1 MPDYLKTREKMVQLL
16 TDYFKKKSSVYHI
29 EMVFLYGSWAIGYP
43 RQDSDIDLA
52 ILFSFHIKNEDSLFE
67 LINSIS
73 YELSIEIS
81 KEVNIIPL
89 KEDFPHPMLYY
100 NAIILGIPL
109 YINNRENLIKIKLEA
124 IKQMED
130 FKIFGIPWQ
139 REVAKN
145 ILKEISHA

>member
-1 MPDYLKTREKMVQLL
+1 MPDYLKTKEKMVQLL
-16 TDYFKKKSSVYHI
+16 TDYFKKKSLVYHI

-139 REVAKN
+139 QEVAKN

>member
-1 MPDYLKTREKMVQLL
+1 MPYYPKTKEKMVQLL
-16 TDYFKKKSSVYHI
+16 TDYFKKKSPVYHI

-52 ILFSFHIKNEDSLFE
+52 IFFSPYIKDEDSLFE
-67 LINSIS
+67 LMNSIS

-139 REVAKN
+139 QEVAKN

>member
-1 MPDYLKTREKMVQLL
+1 MPYYLKTKEKMVQLL

-67 LINSIS
+67 LMNSIS
-73 YELSIEIS
+73 YELSIELS

-109 YINNRENLIKIKLEA
+109 YINNRESLTKIKLEA

-139 REVAKN
+139 QEVARN